1 MGRRP
6 NGNRRICFCLSC
18 RGEKPPVHRNTIWNH
33 TKQKGYMTPAD
44 IASLLEQQATEGSG
58 SEDEEDSL
66 LDAQLREEESERLV
80 AANQALFKDLGSDD
94 LRSFMQDE
102 NMQHENNNND
112 GDGDSNVPGG
122 SGDDEDDEDL
132 EWRSTQTD
140 EAELLK
146 DTVNKW
152 VSGKLYFL
160 RNPRAS

>member
-1 MGRRP
+1 
-6 NGNRRICFCLSC
+6 
-18 RGEKPPVHRNTIWNH
+18 
-33 TKQKGYMTPAD
+33 MTPAD
-44 IASLLEQQATEGSG
+44 IASLLEQQAAEGSG
-58 SEDEEDSL
+58 SEDEEDSF

-102 NMQHENNNND
+102 NMQLQNNNNNNNND
-112 GDGDSNVPGG
+112 GDGDGNVPGG

-160 RNPRAS
+160 RKPRAS